1 MMTNTAACSSDVA
14 VDVPTFKVSTLG
26 EVIELV
32 KKELAEEPAK
42 PQPRPQ
48 VKDNNIAGAKA
59 HPIA

>member
-1 MMTNTAACSSDVA
+1 MTNTAACSSDDTA
-14 VDVPTFKVSTLG
+14 NLPTFKVSTLG

-42 PQPRPQ
+42 PQPRSQ
-48 VKDNNIAGAKA
+48 VKDNNIASAKA